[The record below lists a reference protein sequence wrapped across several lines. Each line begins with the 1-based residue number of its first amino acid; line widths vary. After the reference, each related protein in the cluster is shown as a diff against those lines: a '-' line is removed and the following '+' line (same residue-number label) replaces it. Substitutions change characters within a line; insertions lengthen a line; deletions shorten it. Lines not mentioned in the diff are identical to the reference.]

1 MPKNKKT
8 KKNYK
13 NPFQKRAFLCYN
25 LGVKLVARQFMKILS
40 PAGNFESLKMAVYN
54 GADEVYLG
62 ISDFNAR
69 NNIEGFS
76 LDTLGDA
83 VNFAHVYNVKVHLA
97 INILFDNSELECALE
112 VVGKAL
118 NLGVDAF
125 IVQDLGLISLI
136 NKLYP
141 MADVHLSTQMG
152 IHNLEGVLALKKY
165 KFSRVVLARETPL
178 EEIKR
183 IKKLADIEI
192 EYFAQGA
199 LCVSFSGNC
208 YLSSYEQSASG
219 NRGKCKQLCRLPYT
233 FYKGDKKLKKGYLL
247 SAKDF
252 CMIDRLKD
260 LSDAGV
266 DAIKIEGRARRPFY
280 VATATREYRKALDG
294 IGASKE
300 NLKLAFNRD
309 YTEGYFNGNGEII
322 SNVQSHIGLE
332 VGRVFDFKSG
342 KKFNEVF
349 FTSNREIYP
358 KSTLKFLINDSQTT
372 ISAFDVKSLGDNRFV
387 LTTTST
393 VKKGA
398 SVHLIVDSDSENRAL
413 SFVKKRHVDIEI
425 FAKIGEQIRAEF
437 ELLGQKH
444 LVYGQ
449 VLDSAKSKPLAKEEL
464 KNNFSKSEY
473 FVGNIKIGKL
483 ENVFILKQ
491 NLNAFRRKVFDKVFE
506 ILTAPKHSVELQK
519 LPKLPKINA
528 FSDFVIVEKISDDF
542 SAKNVIYSPSE
553 YVESEILAF
562 KNKCV
567 ELGAK
572 PYLDTPNFALKR
584 DIKLLKTIVKNCQ
597 IGIVANNYYA
607 LDFDT
612 EIVVGAGLNVYNNF
626 TASELAKE
634 FFTAESDLAERVNF
648 AYMTLRH
655 CPIKNLIGGSCDKCI
670 YADDFSYK
678 LESGKVMRLK
688 RKKLS
693 TCTFYLTD

>member
-1 MPKNKKT
+1 
-8 KKNYK
+8 
-13 NPFQKRAFLCYN
+13 
-25 LGVKLVARQFMKILS
+25 MKILS

-69 NNIEGFS
+69 NNIEGFTI
-76 LDTLGDA
+76 DTLKDA
-83 VNFAHVYNVKVHLA
+83 VNFAHIYNVKVHLA
-97 INILFDNSELECALE
+97 INILFDNDELARAIEI
-112 VVGKAL
+112 VGRAI
-118 NLGVDAF
+118 NIGVDAF

-141 MADVHLSTQMG
+141 MADVHLSTQMA
-152 IHNLEGVLALKKY
+152 IHNLEGILALKKY

-178 EEIKR
+178 AEIKR
-183 IKKLADIEI
+183 IKKYADVEI

-208 YLSSYEQSASG
+208 YLSSYTQSASG

-233 FYKGDKKLKKGYLL
+233 FYKGENKLKKGYLL

-252 CMIDRLKD
+252 CLIDRLSELK
-260 LSDAGV
+260 SAGV

-280 VATATREYRKALDG
+280 VAMATREYRRALDG
-294 IGASKE
+294 KKWDIE
-300 NLKLAFNRD
+300 NLKLAFNRN

-332 VGRVFDFKSG
+332 VGRVFYFKSG
-342 KKFNEVF
+342 RKFNEVF

-358 KSTLKFLINDSQTT
+358 KSTLKFLINDSETT
-372 ISAFDVKSLGDNRFV
+372 ISAFDVKSLGDNKFV

-413 SFVKKRHVDIEI
+413 SFVKKVGVDIEI

-437 ELLGQKH
+437 ELLGQKY
-444 LVYGQ
+444 LVYGDI
-449 VLDSAKSKPLAKEEL
+449 LDEAKSKPLSLEEL
-464 KNNFSKSEY
+464 KSNFAKSEY
-473 FVGNIKIGKL
+473 FVGNIKANCL
-483 ENVFILKQ
+483 ENVFIIKQ
-491 NLNAFRRKVFDKVFE
+491 NLNAFRRKVFDKIFE
-506 ILTAPKHSVELQK
+506 ILTKPKYNVELQK
-519 LPKLPKINA
+519 LPKIPKINA

-553 YVESEILAF
+553 YIESDILAF

-567 ELGAK
+567 KEGKK
-572 PYLDTPNFALKR
+572 PYLDTPNFALES
-584 DIKLLKTIVKNCQ
+584 DIKMLKNIVKNCE
-597 IGIVANNYYA
+597 IAVVANNYYA

-612 EIVVGAGLNVYNNF
+612 EIVIGAGLNVYNNF
-626 TASELAKE
+626 TASELGKE
-634 FFTAESDLAERVNF
+634 FFTAESDLADRVDF

>member
-1 MPKNKKT
+1 M
-8 KKNYK
+8 
-13 NPFQKRAFLCYN
+13 R
-25 LGVKLVARQFMKILS
+25 ILS

-69 NNIEGFS
+69 NNIEGFTI
-76 LDTLGDA
+76 DTLGEA

-97 INILFDNSELECALE
+97 INILFDNSELGDAME

-141 MADVHLSTQMG
+141 MADVHLSTQMA
-152 IHNLEGVLALKKY
+152 IHNLEGILALKKY

-183 IKKLADIEI
+183 IKQNTSVEI

-280 VATATREYRKALDG
+280 VATATREYRRALDG
-294 IGASKE
+294 IGANKE
-300 NLKLAFNRD
+300 NLKLAFNRN

-332 VGRVFDFKSG
+332 VGKVYNFKQG

-349 FTSNREIYP
+349 FTSTRKIYP
-358 KSTLKFLINDSQTT
+358 KSTLKFLLKDDETT
-372 ISAFDVKSLGDNRFV
+372 ISAFDVKDLGDNKFV
-387 LTTTST
+387 LTTTSV

-398 SVHLIVDSDSENRAL
+398 SVHLIVDSDSENKAL
-413 SFVKKRHVDIEI
+413 SFTLKRPIDIEI
-425 FAKIGEQIRAEF
+425 FASVGQPIRAEF
-437 ELLGQKH
+437 ELLGQK
-444 LVYGQ
+444 Q
-449 VLDSAKSKPLAKEEL
+449 VVEGDNLSEAKNQPLKIEEIES
-464 KNNFSKSEY
+464 NFSKSEY
-473 FVGNIKIGKL
+473 FVGNIKVKKL

-491 NLNAFRRKVFDKVFE
+491 SLNAFRRKVFDKIFE
-506 ILTAPKHSVELQK
+506 ILTKPKYCVSLQN
-519 LPKLPKINA
+519 LPKLPKIKT
-528 FSDFVIVEKISDDF
+528 FEDFCIVEKISDNFD
-542 SAKNVIYSPSE
+542 AKNVIYSPSE
-553 YVESEILAF
+553 YNESDVLAF
-562 KNKCV
+562 KNRCV
-567 ELGAK
+567 KEGKK
-572 PYLDTPNFALKR
+572 PYLDTPNFALEK
-584 DIKLLKTIVKNCQ
+584 DIELLKRIINNCE
-597 IGIVANNYYA
+597 IGIIANNYYA
-607 LDFDT
+607 LNLCDNV
-612 EIVVGAGLNVYNNF
+612 IIGAGLNVYNNF
-626 TASELAKE
+626 TAFELEKE
-634 FFTAESDLAERVNF
+634 FFVAESDIAKRVDF

-655 CPIKNLIGGSCDKCI
+655 CPMKNLLKANCHTCP
-670 YADDFSYK
+670 YEDDYSYK
-678 LESGKVMRLK
+678 MESGKVMKLK